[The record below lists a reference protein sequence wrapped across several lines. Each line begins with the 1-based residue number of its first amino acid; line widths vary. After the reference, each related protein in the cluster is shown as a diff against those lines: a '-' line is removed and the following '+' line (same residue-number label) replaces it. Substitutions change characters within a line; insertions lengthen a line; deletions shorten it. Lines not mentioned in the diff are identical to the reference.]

1 MAFTNP
7 ECQAFLT
14 EGLWCDLSGDIV
26 TISVDLNIEIETK
39 ARLNIELEISGVK
52 MRSVIF
58 KQKEAKT
65 LVLTITDNGVP
76 VDLSAAILELGVK
89 KHKSDTTYVINKKD
103 TDFDKTQA
111 INGIVSVY
119 ISDQDTNQDPW
130 AYVGELKVVFSASS
144 IDKSADLTI
153 IIEQAVTN

>member
-1 MAFTNP
+1 MAYILMT
-7 ECQAFLT
+7 
-14 EGLWCDLSGDIV
+14 
-26 TISVDLNIEIETK
+26 TIT
-39 ARLNIELEISGVK
+39 
-52 MRSVIF
+52 F
-58 KQKEAKT
+58 KQGEAKT
-65 LVLTITDNGVP
+65 LTLTITENGVP
-76 VDLSAAILELGVK
+76 VDLSTATLELGVK
-89 KHKSDTTYVINKKD
+89 RQKSDTTYVINKKD